1 MQPVHTLSRVGVP
14 FTKARTRWMFGFQRR
29 LVRTCECDTDMPQD
43 GRFPQTSHTDAM
55 AGSFS
60 DVSVG
65 PDMAGLDLDHE
76 TLPADFPGSQCPIP
90 VNSGRIV
97 GHRSGCDVARRFA
110 ADLAIPSVTSST
122 PPTTTIGQVNPPVLA
137 PDGAAER
144 FDADRLRRTVVAFRD
159 AVREHAPR
167 INRLNV
173 YPVPD
178 GDTGT
183 NMART
188 LDAVVAELDQAGP
201 DIEPTCQA
209 ISHGSLMGARGNSG
223 VILSQILRGL
233 AGRLSSTASS
243 TASEVAEALSE
254 ASAAAYK
261 AVLKPIEGTILTVV
275 REASEAAKSSA
286 ASGAGLGATLRA
298 ARDAGRRALDAT
310 PDMLPVLKDA
320 GVVDAGGAGFLLLL
334 DAALNVVDGE
344 PIPTPADSIGGDVLD
359 EPLPTSANSLTPP
372 DQHGELSVADLR
384 YEVMYFLHLDDDKI
398 EAFKSDWGEIG
409 DSIVV
414 VGGDGLWNCHV
425 HTNDIGAAIEAA
437 IDLGGRPKQIRVTD
451 LFEEV
456 AERHAAH
463 DAARSAAGLPAVTTA
478 VVAVCSGS
486 GLEELFGQLGVQG
499 IVTGGQTLNPSTAE
513 LLAAVEAV
521 NAQHVIVLPNN
532 KNIIPVAEQLDA
544 LTSKHVRVV
553 PTRSM
558 PEALAALVVYDPEAD
573 GDENSSSMESSIEAM
588 VTGEV
593 TQAVRDSASDVGP
606 VTAGDWIGL
615 VRGDGIVAVSG
626 SLDGAVVALLAQLV
640 DDSREIVTV
649 IEGVDATGSATAA
662 IEAWLASERPGVQV
676 ERHRGGQPL
685 YPYLFGVE

>member
-1 MQPVHTLSRVGVP
+1 MSYGPV
-14 FTKARTRWMFGFQRR
+14 FG
-29 LVRTCECDTDMPQD
+29 P
-43 GRFPQTSHTDAM
+43 AA
-55 AGSFS
+55 AGSDIDAEIGCPGVTF
-60 DVSVG
+60 VS
-65 PDMAGLDLDHE
+65 PL
-76 TLPADFPGSQCPIP
+76 
-90 VNSGRIV
+90 
-97 GHRSGCDVARRFA
+97 
-110 ADLAIPSVTSST
+110 
-122 PPTTTIGQVNPPVLA
+122 TTTIGRVNPPVLA
-137 PDGAAER
+137 PDGAGER

-243 TASEVAEALSE
+243 TATEVAEALSE
-254 ASAAAYK
+254 ASTAAYK

-275 REASEAAKSSA
+275 REASEAAKASA
-286 ASGAGLGATLRA
+286 ATGATLGATLRA

-344 PIPTPADSIGGDVLD
+344 PIPTPADSIGGDALD
-359 EPLPTSANSLTPP
+359 EPLPASLTSLSAP
-372 DQHGELSVADLR
+372 DQHGEMSVADLR

-521 NAQHVIVLPNN
+521 NAQQVIVLPNN

-544 LTSKHVRVV
+544 LTSKQVRVV

-558 PEALAALVVYDPEAD
+558 PEALAALVVYDPEA
-573 GDENSSSMESSIEAM
+573 GVDENSSSMESSIEAM

-593 TQAVRDSASDVGP
+593 TQAVRDSSSDVGP
-606 VTAGDWIGL
+606 VTTGDWIGL

-626 SLDGAVVALLAQLV
+626 TLDGAVVALLAQLV
-640 DDSREIVTV
+640 DQSREIVSV
-649 IEGVDATGSATAA
+649 IEGTDATASASAA
-662 IEAWLASERPGVQV
+662 IDAWLSTERPGVQV